1 MSAKAVPRSRPEAQ
15 RPTTS
20 ARRAPYP
27 AATNR
32 TGYNSRQAPSSTYYS
47 VEQLQNGQEVITIE
61 DTPTPEPGAA
71 AAGALASGSGAH
83 YGGGGAA
90 EPAAKR
96 RKSDGAHISDNPY
109 VASSSSGSRAKQ
121 PPPAYHANNV
131 NGVASGSTSKNK
143 RKHGHDPY
151 EDYSDR
157 SSDRAVSD
165 MSFSPLSRIAGRR
178 RPCIRVDADA
188 ACLLSQSGHR
198 PSQKARPA
206 EDQQV
211 CDKEGHYIVRPGA
224 TVGECES
231 SLACRFAAQLTSR

>member
-32 TGYNSRQAPSSTYYS
+32 QGYNSRQAPSSTYYS

-71 AAGALASGSGAH
+71 AAGALASGSGAR
-83 YGGGGAA
+83 YGGGGIA
-90 EPAAKR
+90 EPATKR
-96 RKSDGAHISDNPY
+96 RKSDGVHISDNPY
-109 VASSSSGSRAKQ
+109 VASSSSSSRAKQ

-131 NGVASGSTSKNK
+131 NGASASGSTSKNK
-143 RKHGHDPY
+143 RKHAHDPY

-157 SSDRAVSD
+157 SSARAVSLQ
-165 MSFSPLSRIAGRR
+165 P
-178 RPCIRVDADA
+178 P
-188 ACLLSQSGHR
+188 
-198 PSQKARPA
+198 
-206 EDQQV
+206 
-211 CDKEGHYIVRPGA
+211 
-224 TVGECES
+224 S
-231 SLACRFAAQLTSR
+231 SLSASEGPSRL